1 MSNQITSIAVSALH
15 PFAGNPFESST
26 ADVAALAASIRDTGI
41 IEPLIVRPKAGRYE
55 IIAGHRRWAA
65 ATQLGMETVPCLVS
79 SCSDEEAVIRLITSN
94 MTQRTSI
101 PAGEYA
107 VAVKMMMDACRHQG
121 SSQSDAT
128 AGERANVWV
137 AQQLDVSVAH
147 IKANVRAAELD
158 PALLH
163 QYAIGRMP
171 LSAASTLHDLA
182 PEWQRQVAECL
193 TDRPTK
199 LTYAVAR
206 QLVIAQNNGQLTRE
220 SLEALLYPPAPQ
232 PEEKKSDK
240 AIRLSFAPEALRPF
254 VDINAT
260 PDDIQRE
267 ILRLLKKALP
277 DAALS
282 NK

>member
-1 MSNQITSIAVSALH
+1 MSNQITSIAVSILI

-26 ADVAALAASIRDTGI
+26 ADVAALAASIRGTGI

-65 ATQLGMETVPCLVS
+65 ATQLGMEEVPCLVGQY
-79 SCSDEEAVIRLITSN
+79 SDEQAVILLVTSN
-94 MTQRTSI
+94 MTHRTSI

-193 TDRPTK
+193 TDRPTR

-220 SLEALLYPPAPQ
+220 SMQALLYPPAPQ

-277 DAALS
+277 NAALS

>member
-1 MSNQITSIAVSALH
+1 MSNQITSIAVSVLI

-94 MTQRTSI
+94 MTRRTSI

-147 IKANVRAAELD
+147 IKAKVRAAELD

-193 TDRPTK
+193 TDRPTH

-277 DAALS
+277 NAALS

>member
-1 MSNQITSIAVSALH
+1 MSNQITSIAVSILI

-26 ADVAALAASIRDTGI
+26 ADVAALAASIRGTGI

-282 NK
+282 DE

>member
-1 MSNQITSIAVSALH
+1 MSNQITSIAVSILI

-26 ADVAALAASIRDTGI
+26 ADVAALAASIRGTGI

-79 SCSDEEAVIRLITSN
+79 SCSDEKAVIRLITSN
-94 MTQRTSI
+94 MTRRTSI

-193 TDRPTK
+193 TDRPTR

-282 NK
+282 DE